1 MLNTVN
7 NGGIKMEKPLKILV
21 ANAKGG
27 AGKSTVSMQVL
38 VPYLFRNSNEQV
50 VLYEF
55 DDENEDSK
63 SYADS
68 RIVKTEQI
76 KVSNKN
82 MRDELQNILISDTT
96 LCIDVGANK
105 TATMVIDALKDSGMI
120 FYLDLVVIPMMDGE
134 IDAVS
139 ALNMYISLKDAHP
152 ELKVIFA
159 LGRANLSRD
168 MFCQFDIF
176 LGDKRGVTNDGGM
189 VEMIQYEDRLY
200 FPVHDSDAIK
210 YSRQFGS
217 TVWELARINRDID
230 VELKEAIMSGHDT
243 QRVKLLSF
251 KRSLKK
257 DCANYLDT
265 TLDPAFK
272 MLDQRLGAVGN
283 D

>member
-1 MLNTVN
+1 
-7 NGGIKMEKPLKILV
+7 MEKPLKILV

-38 VPYLFRNSNEQV
+38 VPYLFRNSNTQV

-63 SYADS
+63 SYGDS
-68 RIVKTEQI
+68 RIVKTEQV

-105 TATMVIDALKDSGMI
+105 TATMVIDALNDSGMI
-120 FYLDLVVIPMMDGE
+120 FYIDLAVIPMMDGE

-139 ALNMYISLKDAHP
+139 ALNMYKSLKGAHP
-152 ELKVIFA
+152 DLKVIFA

-189 VEMIQYEDRLY
+189 VELVQYEDRMY

-230 VELKEAIMSGHDT
+230 VELKEAIMNGHDT
-243 QRVKLLSF
+243 QNVKLLSF

-257 DCANYLDT
+257 DCSDYLEM

-272 MLDQRLGAVGN
+272 ILDQRLGVNFN

>member
-1 MLNTVN
+1 MKGVM
-7 NGGIKMEKPLKILV
+7 MEKQLKFLV

-27 AGKSTVSMQVL
+27 AGKSTVSMQIL
-38 VPYLFRNSNEQV
+38 VPYLFRSSKKQV

-76 KVSNKN
+76 KVDNN
-82 MRDELQNILISDTT
+82 DMRDELQKILLNDET

-105 TATMVIDALKDSGMI
+105 TASTVIAALNDSGMI
-120 FYLDLVVIPMMDGE
+120 FCIDLAIIPMMDGE

-139 ALNMYISLKDAHP
+139 ALNMYIMLKEANP

-159 LGRANLSRD
+159 LGRVNTSRD
-168 MFCQFDIF
+168 LFCQFDIF
-176 LGDKRGVTNDGGM
+176 LGDRRGFFNDQGM
-189 VEMIQYEDRLY
+189 MDMVKEEDRCY

-217 TVWELARINRDID
+217 TVWELAKINRDID
-230 VELKEAIMSGHDT
+230 SELKEAIRSNDDP
-243 QRVKLLSF
+243 QKVKFLSF
-251 KRSLKK
+251 KRALRI
-257 DCANYLDT
+257 DCISYFEKT
-265 TLDPAFK
+265 ITPAFK
-272 MLDQRLGAVGN
+272 MLNKRLEITNGMISN